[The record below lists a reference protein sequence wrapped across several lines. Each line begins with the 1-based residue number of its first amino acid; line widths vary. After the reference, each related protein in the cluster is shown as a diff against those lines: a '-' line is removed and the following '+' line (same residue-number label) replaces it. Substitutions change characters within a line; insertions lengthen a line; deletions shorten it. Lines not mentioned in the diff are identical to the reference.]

1 MFRAF
6 LILLTISNLLI
17 AQEIVI
23 VADENF
29 AEQNLTKKQI
39 QAIFLDKKRFMQ
51 GEQILVMNYEF
62 DHPLRKCFEKT
73 ILEKT
78 QRALEEYWRRAYYKG
93 KRPPK
98 VLKSVAMLLS
108 FFERVQPSI
117 GYMDANE
124 SKKRNMKVLYR
135 EKCKK

>member
-1 MFRAF
+1 MVFS
-6 LILLTISNLLI
+6 ILE

-23 VADENF
+23 VADKNF
-29 AEQNLTKKQI
+29 SEQNLTKKQI

-62 DHPLRKCFEKT
+62 DYPLRRCFEKT

-78 QRALEEYWRRAYYKG
+78 PRALEKYWRRAYYKG

-98 VLKSVAMLLS
+98 VVKSLNMLLS
-108 FFERVQPSI
+108 FLKKVQPSI
-117 GYMDANE
+117 GYLDVNE
-124 SKKRNMKVLYR
+124 LEDKNVSILYT
-135 EKCKK
+135 EECLK